1 MIFAYSIYDILY
13 IIYPT
18 HSNNCE
24 SCPTQVSSGK
34 SSLKVCPVCPPKLSL
49 TICQVSS
56 FTWTMTK
63 VLHTHDWQ
71 KSKSTTILHTSDG
84 LTNRSAWDV
93 ASCVFLK
100 NKLQTPISG
109 WEPQWLLSAGWH
121 TPPPS
126 GFQLHKLGHDD
137 HDDDHDGGDDDHD
150 DDDFDGDELHNLC
163 HLATGLTNSQMG
175 PQNHPLACSYS

>member
-1 MIFAYSIYDILY
+1 M
-13 IIYPT
+13 
-18 HSNNCE
+18 
-24 SCPTQVSSGK
+24 SGQLFHLNK
-34 SSLKVCPVCPPKLSL
+34 D
-49 TICQVSS
+49 QGAA
-56 FTWTMTK
+56 
-63 VLHTHDWQ
+63 HTRLAEIQ
-71 KSKSTTILHTSDG
+71 STTILHTSDG

-150 DDDFDGDELHNLC
+150 NDDYEGDELHKLC
-163 HLATGLTNSQMG
+163 HLFSQTHKWG
-175 PQNHPLACSYS
+175 RKIIH